1 MPNHTIAEN
10 LQRLQ
15 AAKTA
20 IGNAI
25 TTKGGTVG
33 ANDGL
38 EDFASDIASI
48 PSGGGDNNA
57 KFVSNGD
64 TFSYTCLES
73 VVIPQGITT
82 ITNQSFPNTMR
93 FDYLKTIEVP
103 ASVTSINPYAFALGR
118 MPNLE
123 KVIINKPQDSISN
136 SPWGA
141 TKATIIWT
149 G

>member
-1 MPNHTIAEN
+1 MPTLEEN
-10 LQRLQ
+10 VNRVK

-25 TTKGGTVG
+25 TAKGGTVG

-48 PSGGGDNNA
+48 PSGGDGNNA
-57 KFVSNGD
+57 KFVSNGEV
-64 TFSYTCLES
+64 FHYECLES
-73 VVIPQGITT
+73 VVIPQGITA
-82 ITNQSFPNTMR
+82 IGNQSFPNTML
-93 FDYLKTIEVP
+93 FSYLKTIEIP
-103 ASVTSINPYAFALGR
+103 ASVTSINEYAFSTGR

-123 KVIINKPQDSISN
+123 KIIINKPQDSISG
-136 SPWGA
+136 SPWHAGQ
-141 TKATIIWT
+141 ATIIWT